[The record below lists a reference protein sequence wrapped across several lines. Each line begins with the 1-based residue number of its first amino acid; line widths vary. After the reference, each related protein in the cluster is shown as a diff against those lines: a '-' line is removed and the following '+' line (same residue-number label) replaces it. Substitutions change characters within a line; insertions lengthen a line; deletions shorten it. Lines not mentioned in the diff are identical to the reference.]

1 MGFFSRGTLAL
12 LAGCGGAASIAE
24 SRLQML
30 KSLESRSP
38 WVRLGAH
45 VRLENAAYGGC
56 GVVVR
61 GGAVAAGTA
70 LVSVDAPLFA
80 PGGAAGDVGA
90 RAAAAVGAGKSDADV
105 FAICAAMRGAETDDE
120 SRWAPYRAALPWASL
135 RESHPLHWSDADI
148 AAAAP
153 PGGAARVAALKGLA
167 DALEGA
173 TGRAPLATA
182 VEAVACGVSRAI
194 RAPRSKRPPRT
205 LASIVGDL
213 LALHRLP
220 LVVLCLSSLT
230 LVAALALVVVRRA
243 EDAGG
248 GASKARLVGHY
259 AVDAAVILASSLYQD
274 VACFA
279 LAPFKVAASG
289 LRALYRVLA

>member
-12 LAGCGGAASIAE
+12 LAGCGGAASIAP

-30 KSLESRSP
+30 KALESRSP

-45 VRLENAAYGGC
+45 VRLEDDAYGGC

-61 GGAVAAGTA
+61 GGAVAAGAA

-90 RAAAAVGAGKSDADV
+90 RAAAAVGAGPSDADV

-120 SRWAPYRAALPWASL
+120 ARWAPYRAALPWASL

-153 PGGAARVAALKGLA
+153 PGGAARVAALRGLA
-167 DALEGA
+167 DALEDA
-173 TGRAPLATA
+173 AGRAPLATA

-194 RAPRSKRPPRT
+194 RAPQSKRVCAAPFLELINHDAAGANCAFREDD
-205 LASIVGDL
+205 AG
-213 LALHRLP
+213 A
-220 LVVLCLSSLT
+220 
-230 LVAALALVVVRRA
+230 LVAVATRDVRDGESVLVDYGDDERG
-243 EDAGG
+243 DP
-248 GASKARLVGHY
+248 KTPDILF
-259 AVDAAVILASSLYQD
+259 AAYGI
-274 VACFA
+274 
-279 LAPFKVAASG
+279 
-289 LRALYRVLA
+289 R